1 MAQAWSP
8 HSVRSGSLGE
18 VWLEMQGGTAG
29 MEGRG
34 RGESAGDTTCEAQY
48 RGKTRQPL
56 SKTTRTIRAAT
67 AVLPQVRGLCTCVGP
82 TCEAHGGLRSRVP
95 SLEAEGTAQRP
106 LMGPLIQ
113 GGGGRQRGRRRG
125 EERSICG

>member
-29 MEGRG
+29 VEGRG
-34 RGESAGDTTCEAQY
+34 RGESAGDTTREAQY

-56 SKTTRTIRAAT
+56 SKTTRTVKAAT
-67 AVLPQVRGLCTCVGP
+67 AVLPQVRGLCTCVGH
-82 TCEAHGGLRSRVP
+82 TCEA
-95 SLEAEGTAQRP
+95 SLESEGAAQRH

-113 GGGGRQRGRRRG
+113 GGGG
-125 EERSICG
+125 ETER